1 MYNGWFI
8 NMLSHTRE
16 VIASDADIVAMIVTI
31 LAGFAI
37 VVRMVGFH
45 YRLSSDEAGEG
56 FGDNIRAWDFL
67 KPIVLL
73 LLINQ
78 APMIGRAIDK
88 VVTAAT
94 NSICADNELQTLKL
108 THRLNKEKKIDEL
121 QKKIDQSK
129 AELSLID
136 SYDDDGWLDLPIQL
150 HAVQSYQANNGT
162 LPESRVREE
171 PVEEIVDEYGN
182 HWTTRWKIYYEDQ
195 FGEWTEAI
203 PVEDVRNAFPDRGEL
218 TEEDYVEYA
227 LNHKGKILLAMYPY
241 LREQVDEEQN
251 KINRYKDDITKYRN
265 EIADIEQ
272 MSSAD
277 DIYKKYGTPQASIFD
292 EYIKYPYPDFPELFQ
307 HKWSW
312 RSPFKSLG
320 QALGDAVTYLP
331 RIIWYVFRLIIAVII
346 NAIYGVFI
354 WIYENIILIR
364 AFMANVAMS
373 VMLFFFPLVFFA
385 MLFPSYKGAF
395 GDWLVTFVELALWF
409 PIGTIVMH
417 VANHAVLN
425 ISELQMGDTLWYMVI
440 LLAGILTM
448 NSVSEYAK
456 MALTAF
462 GRHGEVSSG
471 SGLILGAA
479 TGAIGLSK
487 GMAKMP
493 AQKMMLKKKI
503 KRQQK
508 ENVKTAGKISKKYA
522 KVESQDKSIR
532 ETRMALARKARADK
546 TAFNATVAGGGGVR
560 AAAPKWKAYKKDM
573 KSIKLI
579 SEHHA
584 KVMKPVAKQ
593 KAKLTAGQKS
603 LKKLQKQSK
612 HFYLKQMGKLVVG
625 TAKTQAITQMDNI
638 VKGDRLVTRT
648 DAKNFV
654 KKHLVKPITKT
665 FKIGTRA
672 SITIR
677 KKAKQATVFAKNAS
691 GPLKNSV
698 KNRAKKVAE
707 LYSKVKGK
715 VIPDREKVGTG
726 KTSKYAKVGGNPNT
740 HTSRYSKVKKAKKSR
755 TRQSS
760 HSRMRNLKKHK

>member
-16 VIASDADIVAMIVTI
+16 VIASDADIVAMIATI

-129 AELSLID
+129 AELS
-136 SYDDDGWLDLPIQL
+136 SFESFY
-150 HAVQSYQANNGT
+150 ANNRFDEQIKRHAWMSYHAYFGG
-162 LPESRVREE
+162 LPKSKVREE
-171 PVEEIVDEYGN
+171 IVEEGVDEYGFQ
-182 HWTTRWKIYYEDQ
+182 WRKYKYYYADVYGLWYEV
-195 FGEWTEAI
+195 I
-203 PVEDVRNAFPDRGEL
+203 PVEDVMDAFPDKGEL
-218 TEEDYVEYA
+218 TEEDYKEYA
-227 LNHKGKILLAMYPY
+227 LKHKGKVLLSLDPY
-241 LREQVDEEQN
+241 FREVMEEEQN

-312 RSPFKSLG
+312 RSPFKSLA
-320 QALGDAVTYLP
+320 QALGDAVSYLP

-462 GRHGEVSSG
+462 GRHGEVSS
-471 SGLILGAA
+471 SGGFLLTAAAGAA
-479 TGAIGLSK
+479 ALGK
-487 GMAKMP
+487 GIAKMP
-493 AQKMMLKKKI
+493 AQKMMLKRKI

-508 ENVKTAGKISKKYA
+508 KNVKTAGKISKKYA

-546 TAFNATVAGGGGVR
+546 AAFNATVAGGGGVR

-648 DAKNFV
+648 DTKNFV
-654 KKHLVKPITKT
+654 KKHLVKPISKT
-665 FKIGTRA
+665 FKIGKRA

-698 KNRAKKVAE
+698 KNRAKKIAE

-715 VIPDREKVGTG
+715 VIPDREKVGAG

-755 TRQSS
+755 ARQSS
-760 HSRMRNLKKHK
+760 HSRMKNLKKHK